1 MRQATQALA
10 GANGQVLEACR
21 ETFADRDRL
30 KIEVD
35 RRIVKDEL
43 LRAIPPGGSNYG
55 PKKTWTDTA
64 LLRNEF
70 AKQARFTPVRSVL
83 MRAAHSVQTLKPC
96 FMMSPLSLA
105 KFLTPERLVNIG
117 DEVTP
122 GMTLARLDST
132 DYRLSL
138 ESAEA
143 EVKAAQSSLKQAEAD
158 ERRNAALNEK
168 GVVSDASYDKKK
180 AAADEARGRAE
191 RALRSLALASN
202 QLAYTDL
209 VATETGVVTALP
221 VEVGQV
227 VSAGQ
232 LIARVARLDELEA
245 VVSIPESRIDGDRT
259 AAATV
264 TLWADGGR
272 VYDAKLREVS
282 PQADPATR
290 TYRARYSLIRPDAAI
305 TLGKTATVHLA
316 SPGAGERAKL
326 PLAAVFKDQG
336 RPSVWLIDEARGRL
350 IKTSVEVSAWTE
362 TSAII
367 FGGLTT
373 GEKVVAAGVHKL
385 DAGTPVRIV
394 EVVQ

>member
-1 MRQATQALA
+1 VAGTLIVLATGLSGCKSESAPYTAAPQPVRAA
-10 GANGQVLEACR
+10 SV
-21 ETFADRDRL
+21 TFSAATDTRSYTGT
-30 KIEVD
+30 IEPRYESDLGFRVSGK
-35 RRIVKDEL
+35 IVK
-43 LRAIPPGGSNYG
+43 
-55 PKKTWTDTA
+55 
-64 LLRNEF
+64 
-70 AKQARFTPVRSVL
+70 
-83 MRAAHSVQTLKPC
+83 
-96 FMMSPLSLA
+96 
-105 KFLTPERLVNIG
+105 RLVNIG

-143 EVKAAQSSLKQAEAD
+143 EVKATQSRLKQAEAD

-168 GVVSDASYDKKK
+168 GWVSNASYDQKK

-191 RALRSLALASN
+191 RAVRSLALASN

-290 TYRARYSLIRPDAAI
+290 TYRARYWLIRPDAAI

-316 SPGAGERAKL
+316 FPGAGECAKL

-336 RPSVWLIDEARGRL
+336 RPSVWLIDGARGRL
-350 IKTSVEVSAWTE
+350 IKTGVEVSAWTE

-367 FGGLTT
+367 SGGLTT